1 LLADKGQERAAIT
14 LLERAV
20 QKHPDAIAARQ
31 LLVRLEATVGDLGAA
46 ERAAAELRARLPP
59 DSPLPWLELGRAL
72 EIAHR
77 YDEALGYYDQAAS
90 VAPHDPSGPKTG
102 GLRAAR
108 WGEAEL
114 AEPRLEEAL
123 RRNPRDATVWHA
135 LGLVRTHLGD
145 PNGASVAYESGL
157 VADPK
162 ALENRLGLASLA
174 LDEGDAAK
182 ALVSYDAVLRARP
195 GFADGY
201 LGRSWALIMLGR
213 FDEARLALAE
223 ARRRGGD
230 ARSIARQERLVDDL
244 GTRSGA
250 PTESPSSP
258 SKKPK

>member
-174 LDEGDAAK
+174 LDEGDGAK

>member
-20 QKHPDAIAARQ
+20 QKHPDAIAERQ

-59 DSPLPWLELGRAL
+59 DSPIPWLELGHAL
-72 EIAHR
+72 ELAHR

-90 VAPHDPSGPKTG
+90 IAPHDPSGPKTG

-123 RRNPRDATVWHA
+123 RRDPRDATVWHA

-145 PNGASVAYESGL
+145 PKGARVAYESGL
-157 VADPK
+157 VADPN

-174 LDEGDAAK
+174 LDDGDAAK

-201 LGRSWALIMLGR
+201 LGRSWALILLGR
-213 FDEARLALAE
+213 FAEARLALAE

-244 GTRSGA
+244 GARAPRSAG
-250 PTESPSSP
+250 TESPP
-258 SKKPK
+258 KKPK